1 MRTEPLTVTHTSLY
15 HALAEVADHFGS
27 TNGFT
32 ISAIRPAGSGG
43 LPGKWEVTA
52 TVHPVADPE
61 PIVPRQFQGYE
72 PCGCLVNDAG
82 AHRSECPAFVTRL
95 NGDGERY
102 WTAR

>member
-1 MRTEPLTVTHTSLY
+1 MRTEPLTVLHTSLY

-27 TNGFT
+27 TQGFSV
-32 ISAIRPAGSGG
+32 SAKRPAGSSG

-52 TVHPVADPE
+52 TPDPVADPA

-82 AHRSECPAFVTRL
+82 AHRGECPSWRRSRS
-95 NGDGERY
+95 GHHSRD
-102 WTAR
+102 AR